1 MAKQNY
7 EVRVAYVVYDY
18 YNVVAESEDEAKVLA
33 KRYADQDSLN
43 DFQMQRCEMT
53 IKSVKDVD
61 GKAMV
66 DMGGGEYFNGLLRI
80 RFGYGGE
87 NYSFPVL
94 PEDAEDDPDLEDSWL
109 MRLHPNTNE
118 NITFVLMGHYTD
130 NGDLATSAPLQ
141 IRVEDKDCDKESYID
156 DIDIY

>member
-18 YNVVAESEDEAKVLA
+18 YNVVAESEDEAKELA

-43 DFQMQRCEMT
+43 DFQLQKCEMS
-53 IKSVKDVD
+53 IESVSDVD
-61 GKAMV
+61 EKAME
-66 DMGGGEYFNGLLRI
+66 DLGNGEYFNGLLRI
-80 RFGYGGE
+80 RFEYGGE
-87 NYSFPVL
+87 HYSFPIL
-94 PEDAEDDPDLEDSWL
+94 PEDAEDDPDLEDTWTI
-109 MRLHPNTNE
+109 RLHPDTAG

-130 NGDLATSAPLQ
+130 DENLATSAPLM
-141 IRVEDKDCDKESYID
+141 IRVEDMDCDKESYID

>member
-18 YNVVAESEDEAKVLA
+18 YNVVAESEDEAKELA

-43 DFQMQRCEMT
+43 DFQLQKCEMS
-53 IKSVKDVD
+53 IESVSDVD
-61 GKAMV
+61 EKAME
-66 DMGGGEYFNGLLRI
+66 DLGGGEYFNGLLRI
-80 RFGYGGE
+80 RFEYGGE
-87 NYSFPVL
+87 HYSFPIL
-94 PEDAEDDPDLEDSWL
+94 PEDAEDDPELEDTWS
-109 MRLHPNTNE
+109 MRLHPDTAD

-130 NGDLATSAPLQ
+130 DENLATSAPLM
-141 IRVEDKDCDKESYID
+141 IRVEDMDCDKESYID